1 MRSFVFSDP
10 AAGLTAEEMQL
21 ANLMTS
27 YWVGFAKHGNPNGE
41 DRPFWPPY
49 TAAKDGTGDAVLRI
63 ELPEE
68 GGTRAER
75 GLRKAACDLQERIT
89 RQNTPGLPG
98 LPPLKADDGAH
109 GRNGTR
115 RLQKST
121 GVHDP
126 MGGVTRSVCQP
137 LAGWATKCIEPGC
150 ETTVYDPDL
159 GPGLL
164 GCAQV
169 ETEMVS
175 ATLVAEIAAVLPSS
189 QQQCCGQMGGNQY
202 HSFLP
207 GATWCGDPPHM
218 CGEVNPACKIVMFTA
233 LSRVSLTWRAS
244 LLQISIRTSS
254 ARATSRTS
262 SPASSAMDATR
273 AASKNTTPP

>member
-21 ANLMTS
+21 ANLVTS
-27 YWVGFAKHGNPNGE
+27 YWVDFAKHGNPNGG

-49 TAAKDGTGDAVLRI
+49 TAATDGTGDAVLRI

-89 RQNTPGLPG
+89 RQHTPGLPG
-98 LPPLKADDGAH
+98 LPPLKADDGAR

-115 RLQKST
+115 RLQKGT

-150 ETTVYDPDL
+150 ETTVYDPAL

-169 ETEMVS
+169 EAEM
-175 ATLVAEIAAVLPSS
+175 
-189 QQQCCGQMGGNQY
+189 MGGNQY

-207 GATWCGDPPHM
+207 PTKYCGDPPQR
-218 CGEVNPACKIVMFTA
+218 CGEVNPAYQYPNFFSSCHEPYIKPGILGDGCDA
-233 LSRVSLTWRAS
+233 CGHQEPSAS
-244 LLQISIRTSS
+244 MKG
-254 ARATSRTS
+254 
-262 SPASSAMDATR
+262 ASCG
-273 AASKNTTPP
+273 NPG